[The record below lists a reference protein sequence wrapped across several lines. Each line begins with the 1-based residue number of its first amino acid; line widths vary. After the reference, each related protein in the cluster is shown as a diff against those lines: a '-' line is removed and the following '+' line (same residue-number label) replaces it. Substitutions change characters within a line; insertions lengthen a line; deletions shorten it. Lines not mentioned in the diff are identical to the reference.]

1 MLNINSAEKQFK
13 EYLKNFDTKQINEQQ
28 IHQYKNLE
36 DFDYFLPDEL
46 IAQFPLKKRDNSRM
60 MVLSRENKYVENKH
74 FFDFINYLE
83 KGDVL
88 VLNNTKVI
96 PARLIGTK
104 STGAN
109 IEIFLLHP
117 ASDKNQNVGKTD
129 NSLWYALIKNLKRLK
144 PGDTICVSDELS
156 VKLLQK
162 GELTSS
168 GPGENLVEVIF
179 KGDELSNLL
188 EKYGEIPLPPYIQ
201 RKNVQEDKNTY
212 QTVFAKIPGSVAAPT
227 AGLHF
232 TPETLDTIRKK
243 GVNVVYITLNVG
255 LGTFLPVKE
264 KNILDHKMHTE
275 SFEIPQDTADIINE
289 AKISGKNIV
298 AVGTT
303 VTRTLEAV
311 YKKYGKI
318 LPVKDETDIF
328 IYPPYEFK
336 VIDKLLTNF
345 HLPKSTLIMLVS
357 ALMGRDFTLSC
368 YKKAVEEKYRFFS
381 YGDCM
386 FIDK

>member
-1 MLNINSAEKQFK
+1 MLN
-13 EYLKNFDTKQINEQQ
+13 KQINDQQ
-28 IHQYKNLE
+28 MPEYQNVE

-60 MVLSRENKYVENKH
+60 MVLSRQNKSVENKH
-74 FFDFINYLE
+74 FYDFVNYLNP
-83 KGDVL
+83 GDVL
-88 VLNNTKVI
+88 VLNNTKVL

-117 ASDKNQNVGKTD
+117 AKENSDGLQKTPKT
-129 NSLWYALIKNLKRLK
+129 LWYALIKNLKRLK
-144 PGDTICVSDELS
+144 PGDIVKISDELS

-162 GELTSS
+162 GNSTLS
-168 GPGENLVEVIF
+168 GPDENLVELLF
-179 KGDELSNLL
+179 EGDDISSVL
-188 EKYGEIPLPPYIQ
+188 EKHGEIPLPPYIQ
-201 RKNVQEDKNTY
+201 RKISEEDKKTY

-232 TPETLDTIRKK
+232 TPEILDIIKNK
-243 GVNVVYITLNVG
+243 GIKIAYITLNVG

-264 KNILDHKMHTE
+264 NNILNHKMHTE
-275 SFEIPQDTADIINE
+275 SFEISKEAADIINSVLCQ
-289 AKISGKNIV
+289 KPNDSGNKKNSVI

-303 VTRTLEAV
+303 AVRTLEAV

-318 LPVKDETDIF
+318 LAVSDETDIF
-328 IYPPYEFK
+328 IYPPYKFQ
-336 VIDKLLTNF
+336 VVDKLLTNF

-357 ALMGRDFTLSC
+357 AFAGRDFTLSS
-368 YKKAVEEKYRFFS
+368 YKKAVDEKYRFFS

>member
-1 MLNINSAEKQFK
+1 MTKTDKNTIEK
-13 EYLKNFDTKQINEQQ
+13 FDNKQINEQQ
-28 IHQYKNLE
+28 IPQYTKLE
-36 DFDYFLPDEL
+36 DFDYFLPEEL
-46 IAQFPLKKRDNSRM
+46 IAQFPLKKRDSSRM
-60 MVLSRENKYVENKH
+60 MVISRGKKSVENKH
-74 FFDFINYLE
+74 FFDFVNYLKE
-83 KGDVL
+83 GDVL

-96 PARLIGTK
+96 PARLIGRK
-104 STGAN
+104 ETGAS

-117 ASDKNQNVGKTD
+117 ASENSQDSENESKT
-129 NSLWYALIKNLKRLK
+129 LWYALIKNLKRLK
-144 PGDTICVSDELS
+144 PNDIIHISDEFF
-156 VKLLQK
+156 VKLIEK
-162 GELTSS
+162 GVSTQS
-168 GPGENLVEVIF
+168 GPDENLVELIF
-179 KGDELSNLL
+179 KGDTLSNVL

-201 RKNVQEDKNTY
+201 RKNIQEDKETY
-212 QTVFAKIPGSVAAPT
+212 QTVFAKISGSVAAPT

-232 TPETLDTIRKK
+232 TPEILDIIRKK
-243 GVNVVYITLNVG
+243 GVKIAYITLNVG

-264 KNILDHKMHTE
+264 NNILDHKMHTE
-275 SFEIPQDTADIINE
+275 SFEISENAAQTINE
-289 AKISGKNIV
+289 AKAQGKNIV

-318 LPVKDETDIF
+318 MPVKDETDIF
-328 IYPPYEFK
+328 IYPPYKFK

-345 HLPKSTLIMLVS
+345 HLPKSTLIMLVC
-357 ALMGRDFTLSC
+357 ALAGHDFTLSC

>member
-1 MLNINSAEKQFK
+1 MLYNNFMTKIVKDM
-13 EYLKNFDTKQINEQQ
+13 KNFDTKQINEQQ
-28 IHQYKNLE
+28 TPQYKNIE
-36 DFDYFLPDEL
+36 DFDYILPEEL
-46 IAQFPLKKRDNSRM
+46 IAQYPLKKRDNSRM
-60 MVLSRENKYVENKH
+60 MVVLKENKDVQNKY
-74 FFDFINYLE
+74 FFDFVNYLNPD
-83 KGDVL
+83 DVL

-96 PARLIGTK
+96 PARLIGAK
-104 STGAN
+104 ATGAK

-117 ASDKNQNVGKTD
+117 ASDYSLDNKKTPKV
-129 NSLWYALIKNLKRLK
+129 LWYAIIKNLKRLK
-144 PGDTICVSDELS
+144 PNDIVKISDELS

-162 GELTSS
+162 GESTSA
-168 GPGENLVEVIF
+168 GPGENLVELIF
-179 KGDELSNLL
+179 KGGDLSNVL

-201 RKNVQEDKNTY
+201 RKNIQEDKNTY
-212 QTVFAKIPGSVAAPT
+212 QTVFAKNPGSVAAPT

-232 TPETLDTIRKK
+232 TPETLEIIRKK
-243 GVNVVYITLNVG
+243 GVKIVYITLNVG

-264 KNILDHKMHTE
+264 NNIMDHKMHTE
-275 SFEIPQDTADIINE
+275 SFEIPQDTADVINK

-303 VTRTLEAV
+303 VTRALEAT
-311 YKKYGKI
+311 YRKYGRI
-318 LPVKDETDIF
+318 LSVKDETNIF

-357 ALMGRDFTLSC
+357 ALIGRDFTLSC

>member
-1 MLNINSAEKQFK
+1 MIDSEQIP
-13 EYLKNFDTKQINEQQ
+13 EYKS
-28 IHQYKNLE
+28 LE
-36 DFDYFLPDEL
+36 DFDYELPDKL

-60 MVLSRENKYVENKH
+60 MVLSRENHRVENKH
-74 FFDFINYLE
+74 FYDFTDYLK

-88 VLNNTKVI
+88 VLNNTKVL
-96 PARLIGTK
+96 PARLKGRK

-117 ASDKNQNVGKTD
+117 ASDSLKNDENQHKA
-129 NSLWYALIKNLKRLK
+129 LWYALIKNLKRLK
-144 PGDTICVSDELS
+144 AGDIVYISDELS

-162 GELTSS
+162 GDLTSS
-168 GPGENLVEVIF
+168 GPDENLVELIF
-179 KGDELSNLL
+179 KGESASDVL

-201 RKNVQEDKNTY
+201 RNNTEDDKKTY

-232 TPETLDTIRKK
+232 TPETLDIIKKK
-243 GVNVVYITLNVG
+243 GVKIAYITLNVG

-275 SFEIPQDTADIINE
+275 SFEISKEASDLINGVLHPAD
-289 AKISGKNIV
+289 GKKKNSVV

-328 IYPPYEFK
+328 IYPPFK
-336 VIDKLLTNF
+336 FHVIDKLLTNF

-357 ALMGRDFTLSC
+357 AFAGRDFILEA
-368 YKKAVEEKYRFFS
+368 YKTAVSEQYRFFS

-386 FIDK
+386 FIDT

>member
-1 MLNINSAEKQFK
+1 M
-13 EYLKNFDTKQINEQQ
+13 KNFDSEQINAQQ
-28 IHQYKNLE
+28 IPQYKNLE

-60 MVLSRENKYVENKH
+60 MVLSRENKHVENKH

-275 SFEIPQDTADIINE
+275 SFEIPQDTADAINK
-289 AKISGKNIV
+289 AKAESKNIV

-303 VTRTLEAV
+303 VTRALEAT
-311 YKKYGKI
+311 YQKYGKI

-328 IYPPYEFK
+328 IYPPFEFK
-336 VIDKLLTNF
+336 VVDKLLTNF

-357 ALMGRDFTLSC
+357 ALAGRDFILES
-368 YKKAVEEKYRFFS
+368 YKKAVDEKYRFFS

>member
-1 MLNINSAEKQFK
+1 M
-13 EYLKNFDTKQINEQQ
+13 KNFDSEQINAQQ
-28 IHQYKNLE
+28 IPQYKNLE

-60 MVLSRENKYVENKH
+60 MVLSRENKHVENKH

-232 TPETLDTIRKK
+232 TPETLDAIRKK

-275 SFEIPQDTADIINE
+275 SFEIPQDAADAINKVKAE
-289 AKISGKNIV
+289 SKNIV

-303 VTRTLEAV
+303 VTRALEATHQ
-311 YKKYGKI
+311 KYGKI

-328 IYPPYEFK
+328 IYPPFEFK
-336 VIDKLLTNF
+336 VVDKLLTNF

-357 ALMGRDFTLSC
+357 ALAGRDFILES
-368 YKKAVEEKYRFFS
+368 YKKAVDEKYRFFS

>member
-1 MLNINSAEKQFK
+1 MLS
-13 EYLKNFDTKQINEQQ
+13 KQINDQQ
-28 IHQYKNLE
+28 IPEYQNVE

-60 MVLSRENKYVENKH
+60 MVLSRQNKSVENKY
-74 FFDFINYLE
+74 FYDFVNYLNP
-83 KGDVL
+83 GDVL
-88 VLNNTKVI
+88 VLNNTKVL

-117 ASDKNQNVGKTD
+117 AKENLENSQIEPKT
-129 NSLWYALIKNLKRLK
+129 LWYALIKNLKRLK
-144 PGDTICVSDELS
+144 PGDIVKISDELS

-162 GELTSS
+162 GNSTLS
-168 GPGENLVEVIF
+168 GPDENLVELLF
-179 KGDELSNLL
+179 EGDDITSAL
-188 EKYGEIPLPPYIQ
+188 EKHGEIPLPPYIQ
-201 RKNVQEDKNTY
+201 RKISEEDKKTY

-232 TPETLDTIRKK
+232 TPEILDIIRNK
-243 GVNVVYITLNVG
+243 GIKIAYITLNVG

-264 KNILDHKMHTE
+264 NNILKHKMHTE
-275 SFEIPQDTADIINE
+275 SFEISKESADIINSVLRKKTDGL
-289 AKISGKNIV
+289 ANNNSIV

-303 VTRTLEAV
+303 AVRTLEAV

-318 LPVKDETDIF
+318 LAVTDETDIF
-328 IYPPYEFK
+328 IYPPYKFQ
-336 VIDKLLTNF
+336 VADKLLTNF

-357 ALMGRDFTLSC
+357 AFADRDFILSS
-368 YKKAVEEKYRFFS
+368 YKKAVDEKYRFFS

>member
-1 MLNINSAEKQFK
+1 MTKTYKNSIEKNDNQ
-13 EYLKNFDTKQINEQQ
+13 QINDIQQ
-28 IHQYKNLE
+28 IPQYQNLE
-36 DFDYFLPDEL
+36 DFNYFLPEEL

-60 MVLSRENKYVENKH
+60 MVVSRENNSVENKH
-74 FFDFINYLE
+74 FFDFINYLK

-104 STGAN
+104 QTGAN

-117 ASDKNQNVGKTD
+117 ASDKNLNNEKQQKT
-129 NSLWYALIKNLKRLK
+129 LWYALIKNLKRLK
-144 PGDTICVSDELS
+144 AGDIVLISSELS
-156 VKLLQK
+156 VKLIEK
-162 GELTSS
+162 ADFTSQ
-168 GPGENLVEVIF
+168 GPDENLVELIF
-179 KGDELSNLL
+179 KGDDISNIL
-188 EKYGEIPLPPYIQ
+188 EKYGEMPLPPYIQ
-201 RKNVQEDKNTY
+201 RKNIQEDKETY

-232 TPETLDTIRKK
+232 TPETLENIRNK
-243 GVNVVYITLNVG
+243 GIKIAYITLNVG

-264 KNILDHKMHTE
+264 KNILNHKMHTE
-275 SFEIPQDTADIINE
+275 SFEISEENAKTINE
-289 AKISGKNIV
+289 VLNPKDGIKKNSII

-318 LPVKDETDIF
+318 LPIKDETDIF

-345 HLPKSTLIMLVS
+345 HLPESTLIMLVS
-357 ALMGRDFTLSC
+357 AFMGRDFTLSC
-368 YKKAVEEKYRFFS
+368 YKKAVCEKYRFFS

>member
-1 MLNINSAEKQFK
+1 MTKTVLETK
-13 EYLKNFDTKQINEQQ
+13 YLST
-28 IHQYKNLE
+28 L
-36 DFDYFLPDEL
+36 DFDYNLPEEL
-46 IAQFPLKKRDNSRM
+46 IAQFPLKKRDTSRM
-60 MVLSRENKYVENKH
+60 MVLSRGKKSVEHKV
-74 FFDFINYLE
+74 FSDFINYLN
-83 KGDVL
+83 KDDVL
-88 VLNNTKVI
+88 VLNNTKVL
-96 PARLIGTK
+96 PARLLGQK
-104 STGAN
+104 ETGAK

-117 ASDKNQNVGKTD
+117 AGKNEDGKT
-129 NSLWYALIKNLKRLK
+129 LWYALIRNLKRLK
-144 PGDTICVSDELS
+144 EGDIVKIADDFC
-156 VKLLQK
+156 VKLLEK
-162 GELTSS
+162 SAPKVS
-168 GPGENLVEVIF
+168 GPDENLVELLF
-179 KGDELSNLL
+179 EGNDLSKVL

-201 RKNVQEDKNTY
+201 RENVKEDKNTY

-232 TPETLDTIRKK
+232 TPETLSAIEKK
-243 GVNVVYITLNVG
+243 GVKIVYITLNVG

-264 KNILDHKMHTE
+264 DNILNHKMHTE
-275 SFEIPQDTADIINE
+275 SFEIPEDTARIINE
-289 AKISGKNIV
+289 TVENKKGNIV

-303 VTRTLEAV
+303 VTRALEAT

-318 LPVKDETDIF
+318 LSIKDETNIF

-357 ALMGRDFTLSC
+357 ALAGREFILSA
-368 YKKAVEEKYRFFS
+368 YKKATDEKYRFFS

>member
-1 MLNINSAEKQFK
+1 MTKNLKNENKIEKT
-13 EYLKNFDTKQINEQQ
+13 EYLSA
-28 IHQYKNLE
+28 LE
-36 DFDYFLPDEL
+36 FDYDLPEEL
-46 IAQFPLKKRDNSRM
+46 IAQFPLKKRDTSKMMRISRGKKTIEHK
-60 MVLSRENKYVENKH
+60 VFSDFSEFLNK
-74 FFDFINYLE
+74 D
-83 KGDVL
+83 DVL
-88 VLNNTKVI
+88 VLNNTKVL
-96 PARLIGTK
+96 PARLLGYK
-104 STGAN
+104 ETGAK

-117 ASDKNQNVGKTD
+117 AGQNGGNNTE
-129 NSLWYALIKNLKRLK
+129 NGGQALWYALIRNLKRLK
-144 PGDTICVSDELS
+144 EGDI
-156 VKLLQK
+156 VKISEDFSIKLIKK
-162 GELTSS
+162 GDSSNS
-168 GPGENLVEVIF
+168 GPDENLVELLFSGNITDV
-179 KGDELSNLL
+179 L

-201 RKNVQEDKNTY
+201 RENVQEDKNTY

-232 TPETLDTIRKK
+232 TSEVLKKIEQK
-243 GVNVVYITLNVG
+243 GVKIVYVTLNVG

-264 KNILDHKMHTE
+264 DNVLNHKMHTE
-275 SFEIPQDTADIINE
+275 SFEIPEDTAKIINE
-289 AKISGKNIV
+289 TLEKKAAGGAGNIV
-298 AVGTT
+298 SVGTT
-303 VTRTLEAV
+303 VTRTLEAT

-318 LPVKDETDIF
+318 MPVKDETDIF

-357 ALMGRDFTLSC
+357 ALAGKDFILKA

>member
-1 MLNINSAEKQFK
+1 M
-13 EYLKNFDTKQINEQQ
+13 KNFDSEQINTQQ
-28 IHQYKNLE
+28 IPQYKNLE
-36 DFDYFLPDEL
+36 DFDYFLPEEL

-60 MVLSRENKYVENKH
+60 MVLSREKKYVENKH
-74 FFDFINYLE
+74 FFDFINYLK

-96 PARLIGTK
+96 PSRLIGRK
-104 STGAN
+104 QTGAN

-117 ASDKNQNVGKTD
+117 ASDNKQNGE
-129 NSLWYALIKNLKRLK
+129 NSENPLWYALIKNLKRLK
-144 PGDTICVSDELS
+144 PNDIVYISDELS
-156 VKLLQK
+156 VRLLQK

-168 GPGENLVEVIF
+168 GPGENLVEIMF
-179 KGDELSNLL
+179 KGDNLSNVL

-201 RKNVQEDKNTY
+201 RKNIQEDRNTY

-232 TPETLDTIRKK
+232 TPEIIDIIKK
-243 GVNVVYITLNVG
+243 NGVHVAYITLNVG

-275 SFEIPQDTADIINE
+275 NFEISEDAAKIINK
-289 AKISGKNIV
+289 AKSEGKSIV
-298 AVGTT
+298 AAGTT
-303 VTRTLEAV
+303 VTRALEAT

-318 LPVKDETDIF
+318 LSIKDETDIF

-336 VIDKLLTNF
+336 VVDKLLTNF

-357 ALMGRDFTLSC
+357 ALAGKDFIFEA
-368 YKKAVEEKYRFFS
+368 YKKAVDEKYRFFS

-386 FIDK
+386 FVDK

>member
-1 MLNINSAEKQFK
+1 MLS
-13 EYLKNFDTKQINEQQ
+13 KQINDQQ
-28 IHQYKNLE
+28 IPEYQNVE
-36 DFDYFLPDEL
+36 DFDYFLPDKL

-60 MVLSRENKYVENKH
+60 MVLSRQNKSVENKY
-74 FFDFINYLE
+74 FYDFVNYLNP
-83 KGDVL
+83 GDVL
-88 VLNNTKVI
+88 VLNNTKVL

-117 ASDKNQNVGKTD
+117 AKEKSENCEIKPKT
-129 NSLWYALIKNLKRLK
+129 LWYALIKNLKRLK
-144 PGDTICVSDELS
+144 PGDIVKISEELS

-162 GELTSS
+162 GDSTLS
-168 GPGENLVEVIF
+168 GPDENLVELIF
-179 KGDELSNLL
+179 EGDDITNVL
-188 EKYGEIPLPPYIQ
+188 EKHGEIPLPPYIQ
-201 RKNVQEDKNTY
+201 RKICTEDKETY

-232 TPETLDTIRKK
+232 TPEILDIIGNK
-243 GVNVVYITLNVG
+243 GIKIAYITLNVG

-264 KNILDHKMHTE
+264 NNILNHKMHTE
-275 SFEIPQDTADIINE
+275 SFEISKESADIINSVLCQKTE
-289 AKISGKNIV
+289 DLCNKKNSII

-303 VTRTLEAV
+303 AVRTLEAV

-318 LPVKDETDIF
+318 LAVTDETDIF
-328 IYPPYEFK
+328 IYPPYKFQ
-336 VIDKLLTNF
+336 VVDKLLTNF

-357 ALMGRDFTLSC
+357 AFADRDFILSS
-368 YKKAVEEKYRFFS
+368 YKKAVDEKYRFFS

>member
-1 MLNINSAEKQFK
+1 M
-13 EYLKNFDTKQINEQQ
+13 KNFDTKQIDEQQ
-28 IHQYKNLE
+28 MPQYTKLE
-36 DFDYFLPDEL
+36 EFDYFLPDEL

-60 MVLSRENKYVENKH
+60 MVISRENNSVQNKH
-74 FFDFINYLE
+74 FFDFIDYLK

-117 ASDKNQNVGKTD
+117 AAD
-129 NSLWYALIKNLKRLK
+129 NSENNNNRPKALWYAIIKNLKRLK
-144 PGDTICVSDELS
+144 ENDIVYISEELS
-156 VKLLQK
+156 VKLLKK
-162 GELTSS
+162 GNSAQS
-168 GPGENLVEVIF
+168 GPDENLVELIF
-179 KGDELSNLL
+179 EGDNLSDML
-188 EKYGEIPLPPYIQ
+188 EKYGEMPLPPYIQ
-201 RKNVQEDKNTY
+201 RKNILEDKNTY
-212 QTVFAKIPGSVAAPT
+212 QTVFAKKLGSVAAPT

-232 TPETLDTIRKK
+232 TPEILDNIRKK
-243 GVNVVYITLNVG
+243 GVKIAYITLNVG

-264 KNILDHKMHTE
+264 QNILNHKMHTE
-275 SFEIPQDTADIINE
+275 SFEITKEASDTINE
-289 AKISGKNIV
+289 LLNQKKDGVQNSII

-311 YKKYGKI
+311 YKKYGEI
-318 LPVKDETDIF
+318 RPVKDETDIF
-328 IYPPYEFK
+328 IYPPYKFK

-345 HLPKSTLIMLVS
+345 HLPKSTLIMLVC
-357 ALMGRDFTLSC
+357 ALAGYDFTLSC
-368 YKKAVEEKYRFFS
+368 YKKAVDEKYRFFS

>member
-1 MLNINSAEKQFK
+1 MLYNNFMTKIVKDM
-13 EYLKNFDTKQINEQQ
+13 KNFDTKQINEQQ
-28 IHQYKNLE
+28 IPQYKNLE
-36 DFDYFLPDEL
+36 DFDYFLPEEL

-60 MVLSRENKYVENKH
+60 MVVSRENKDVQNKH
-74 FFDFINYLE
+74 FFDIISYL
-83 KGDVL
+83 KKSDVL

-104 STGAN
+104 STGAKV
-109 IEIFLLHP
+109 EIFLLHP
-117 ASDKNQNVGKTD
+117 ASDSSLNSEKRPKT
-129 NSLWYALIKNLKRLK
+129 LWYALIKNLKRLK
-144 PGDTICVSDELS
+144 PNDIVKISDEFS

-162 GELTSS
+162 GEITSA
-168 GPGENLVEVIF
+168 GPGENLVELIF
-179 KGDELSNLL
+179 EGDDLSNVL

-201 RKNVQEDKNTY
+201 RKNIQEDKNTY
-212 QTVFAKIPGSVAAPT
+212 QTVFAKTPGSVAAPT

-232 TPETLDTIRKK
+232 TSEILENIREK
-243 GVNVVYITLNVG
+243 GVKIVYITLNVG

-264 KNILDHKMHTE
+264 NNILDHKMHTE

-311 YKKYGKI
+311 YRKYGKI
-318 LPVKDETDIF
+318 LSVKDETDIF

>member
-1 MLNINSAEKQFK
+1 MNS
-13 EYLKNFDTKQINEQQ
+13 TQQ
-28 IHQYKNLE
+28 IPEYTNIC
-36 DFDYFLPDEL
+36 DFDYFLPNEL
-46 IAQFPLKKRDNSRM
+46 IAQFPLKNREDARM
-60 MVLSRENKYVENKH
+60 MRLSTENNSVQNLGFKNFV
-74 FFDFINYLE
+74 DYLNP
-83 KGDVL
+83 GDVL

-104 STGAN
+104 ATGAN

-117 ASDKNQNVGKTD
+117 ASKNSEINENKSK
-129 NSLWYALIKNLKRLK
+129 SLWYALIKNLKRLK
-144 PGDTICVSDELS
+144 PGDIVLISDELS
-156 VKLLQK
+156 VKLIEK
-162 GELTSS
+162 GVSTLS
-168 GPGENLVEVIF
+168 GPEENLIELVF
-179 KGDELSNLL
+179 KGDNVESVL
-188 EKYGEIPLPPYIQ
+188 EKHGEIPLPPYIQ
-201 RKNVQEDKNTY
+201 RKTDENDKNDY

-232 TPETLDTIRKK
+232 TPKTLDIIRNK
-243 GVNVVYITLNVG
+243 GVKIAYITLNVG

-264 KNILDHKMHTE
+264 NNILNHKMHTE
-275 SFEIPQDTADIINE
+275 SFEITKEAADLINSVLCPPDSN
-289 AKISGKNIV
+289 KKKNSIV

-311 YKKYGKI
+311 YKKYGRI

-328 IYPPYEFK
+328 IYPPFEFK
-336 VIDKLLTNF
+336 VVDKLLTNF

-357 ALMGRDFTLSC
+357 ALAGRDFTL
-368 YKKAVEEKYRFFS
+368 KAYGEAVKEGYRFFS